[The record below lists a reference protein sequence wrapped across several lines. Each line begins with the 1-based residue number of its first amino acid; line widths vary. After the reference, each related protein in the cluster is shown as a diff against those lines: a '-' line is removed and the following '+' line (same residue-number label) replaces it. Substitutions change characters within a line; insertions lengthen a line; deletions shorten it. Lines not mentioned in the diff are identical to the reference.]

1 MRIEEL
7 LIFNTSIGLPG
18 SVIIIIII
26 LCCVIFKRDGFFFT
40 HRKPSKNQFNEKICF
55 PFVTLKGYNN
65 WPTDTRHFIALREM
79 K

>member
-7 LIFNTSIGLPG
+7 LIFNTSIGLSG

>member
-7 LIFNTSIGLPG
+7 LIFNTSIKLPG

-55 PFVTLKGYNN
+55 PFVTLKEYNN

>member
-7 LIFNTSIGLPG
+7 LIFNTSIRLSG